1 MCSHKDDEGNVRR
14 RLYIVL
20 WKFSVQYIMYR
31 VSNPFDVP
39 EYYTNNGLFLQNDS
53 SVTVYSENQ
62 SNYFFIIYIVGTA
75 V

>member
-1 MCSHKDDEGNVRR
+1 
-14 RLYIVL
+14 
-20 WKFSVQYIMYR
+20 MYR